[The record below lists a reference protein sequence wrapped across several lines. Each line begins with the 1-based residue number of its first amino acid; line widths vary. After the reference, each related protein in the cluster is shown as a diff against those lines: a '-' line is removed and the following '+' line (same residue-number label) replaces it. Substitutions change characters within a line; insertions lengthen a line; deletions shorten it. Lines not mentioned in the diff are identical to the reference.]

1 MTSLPPETE
10 ALARRVAERRGK
22 TLEDVLKAAVE
33 TEARLAG
40 IVVTEAA
47 KPRRDIDLDR
57 IRAITRRIASQPLLD
72 PRTPREILAD
82 AWGRAG

>member
-40 IVVTEAA
+40 IAVAETA
-47 KPRRDIDLDR
+47 KPRRDVDLNR
-57 IRAITRRIASQPLLD
+57 VRAITRRITSRPLLD

-82 AWGRAG
+82 AWGRPG